1 MHGKLRR
8 LGFEILAMWSKLPVP
23 EDLRDGKP
31 VCYLIA
37 SRIDCEQLQNMAA
50 TVLRRNSTQMTN
62 EERDVRVEDYLND
75 KLQTYAD
82 LENLDTLL
90 EGVKQQQT
98 LLRQQVR
105 PQCSYSKPF
114 RGLTSR

>member
-1 MHGKLRR
+1 
-8 LGFEILAMWSKLPVP
+8 
-23 EDLRDGKP
+23 
-31 VCYLIA
+31 
-37 SRIDCEQLQNMAA
+37 
-50 TVLRRNSTQMTN
+50 MTN

-90 EGVKQQQT
+90 ETVKEQQN

-105 PQCSYSKPF
+105 LQSILTQEF
-114 RGLTSR
+114 RGGIDYLLAS